1 VSLRRALDDEIDLA
15 RRLVVAVLSVRHGE
29 RVRDAV
35 RVVDRADG
43 QRRALGVEALDV
55 ILSREEAEI
64 AVPLVRRDLT
74 PDEQAAAMA
83 RAGPSKRSR
92 EEWITEMAEDP
103 ENAWRSSWVAVCAR
117 HVQRAR

>member
-1 VSLRRALDDEIDLA
+1 VI
-15 RRLVVAVLSVRHGE
+15 AVLSVRHGE

-43 QRRALGVEALDV
+43 QRQALAVEALDV
-55 ILSREEAEI
+55 LLSREEAEI

-83 RAGPSKRSR
+83 RIGEPSALGQ
-92 EEWITEMAEDP
+92 EEWIADMADDP
-103 ENAWRSSWVAVCAR
+103 EDAWRSSWLAVCAR
-117 HVQRAR
+117 HAAGR